1 MKIFILGYES
11 TRKTGKNSVDHF
23 LVSYLVPEMSR
34 LEEPKHDPQNWLVQT
49 TATVEIVIS
58 SGLHVDQ

>member
-34 LEEPKHDPQNWLVQT
+34 LEEPKHDPQNWLS
-49 TATVEIVIS
+49 ANNSNSRNCDFIRFAC
-58 SGLHVDQ
+58 